1 MRVKNSKNNQP
12 LDEFDVILLIHK
24 EFEKGAFFYVTTKK
38 LLKLDN
44 RNIIFF
50 YYLCDLQKVVCKELV
65 LRLDYILCV
74 TIE

>member
-1 MRVKNSKNNQP
+1 MREKNQKINQ
-12 LDEFDVILLIHK
+12 LEKFDVILLIHK

-50 YYLCDLQKVVCKELV
+50 LLPLKLTKSCL
-65 LRLDYILCV
+65 
-74 TIE
+74 